1 MKGTIKI
8 TITRKD
14 NGVFWTEVEA
24 EHCKKKDITFA
35 GLLGAMSLVV
45 NDVKKDIPDSDKAEC
60 AKAFGEMMGQMLLG
74 MLQGKTITQRKFE
87 GREAA
92 FISELMKR
100 QGEAQNE

>member
-14 NGVFWTEVEA
+14 NGVFWTEVEGD
-24 EHCKKKDITFA
+24 HCKKKDITFTA
-35 GLLGAMSLVV
+35 LMGAMSLVV

-60 AKAFGEMMGQMLLG
+60 AKVFGETMRKMLLG
-74 MLQGKTITQRKFE
+74 MLQGKAITQRKFE

-100 QGEAQNE
+100 QGEVQN

>member
-1 MKGTIKI
+1 MKGTIEI
-8 TITRKD
+8 IIRKNED
-14 NGVFWTEVEA
+14 GTFWTE
-24 EHCKKKDITFA
+24 
-35 GLLGAMSLVV
+35 
-45 NDVKKDIPDSDKAEC
+45 VKKDIPDSDKAEC

-100 QGEAQNE
+100 QGEVQN